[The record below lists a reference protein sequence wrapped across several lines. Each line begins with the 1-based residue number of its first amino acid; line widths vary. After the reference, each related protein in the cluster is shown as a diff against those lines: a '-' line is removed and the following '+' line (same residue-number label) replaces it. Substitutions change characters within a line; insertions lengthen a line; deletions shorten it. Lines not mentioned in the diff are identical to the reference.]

1 MVQMNKIEEFGRN
14 VGREF
19 NAEKVILF
27 GSYAYGNPSPD
38 SDVDFLVVMNFSG
51 KGARKS
57 VEILERLDPRF
68 GVDMLVRTPEQ
79 VRQRIEWN
87 DFFMK
92 EIVENGR
99 VLYEADNL

>member
-1 MVQMNKIEEFGRN
+1 MNKIEEFGRN

-38 SDVDFLVVMNFSG
+38 SDVDLLVVMNFSG
-51 KGARKS
+51 KGTRKS

-79 VRQRIEWN
+79 VKQRIEWN